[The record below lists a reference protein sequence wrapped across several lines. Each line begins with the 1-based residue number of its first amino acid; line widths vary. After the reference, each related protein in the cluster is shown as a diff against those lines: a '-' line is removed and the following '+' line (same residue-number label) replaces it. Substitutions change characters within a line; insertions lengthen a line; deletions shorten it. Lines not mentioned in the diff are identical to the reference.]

1 MITKIFEVILFIILS
16 VMIFILG
23 KDNGLL
29 AFWTWVVAI
38 ILTMASF
45 YEGTDNGKEK

>member
-1 MITKIFEVILFIILS
+1 MITKIFEIILFIILS